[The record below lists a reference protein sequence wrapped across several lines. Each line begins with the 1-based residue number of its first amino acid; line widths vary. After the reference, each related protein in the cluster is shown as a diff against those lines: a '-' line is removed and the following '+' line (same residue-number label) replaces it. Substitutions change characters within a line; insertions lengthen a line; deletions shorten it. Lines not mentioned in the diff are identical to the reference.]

1 MARRT
6 AIVACLAAV
15 VGTPLYP
22 KQSPDSMFINHAMS
36 IHLELVDK
44 TGVGVK
50 DLTVAYKGKELVITA
65 DEIWEA
71 LQPPKEPTR

>member
-6 AIVACLAAV
+6 AIVACLAAA
-15 VGTPLYP
+15 GGHPMTAKGQYLIFKKSPL
-22 KQSPDSMFINHAMS
+22 F
-36 IHLELVDK
+36 LEIDIGANGQQGFSRLIVRNGRR
-44 TGVGVK
+44 TI
-50 DLTVAYKGKELVITA
+50 VITA